1 MSKYAWVQLLKSKK
15 AKTVVNGFMKKVNE
29 SYRKPKKL
37 WLDQWREFCNQI
49 IQESLN
55 NNDVLMYLTHK
66 EGNLVIAEKFIK
78 TLKIKTY
85 KQMTA
90 NDSKSYFG

>member
-1 MSKYAWVQLLKSKK
+1 
-15 AKTVVNGFMKKVNE
+15 MKKVNE
-29 SYRKPKKL
+29 SYCKPKKL
-37 WLDQWREFCNQI
+37 WLDQGREICNQI

-85 KQMTA
+85 KQMIV
-90 NDSKSYFG
+90 NDSKSYLG

>member
-1 MSKYAWVQLLKSKK
+1 
-15 AKTVVNGFMKKVNE
+15 MKKVNE

-37 WLDQWREFCNQI
+37 WLDQGREFCNQI